1 MISCPQDGGGIGKS
15 ERRLGKIVGT
25 DDSISLLLEAKS
37 AVLADVDHASGP
49 AERPLVRSDLTG
61 TMQLYELL
69 VGHSELRQVTALPEP
84 VATGSYVTAGRRAVI
99 AVDTVGDERNQL
111 YLLDLEAAA
120 SRPAQFGDLVP
131 VTEDPKY
138 GHHVAGDAF
147 TPRRLTEMSSAEAR
161 AVLDVRFWG
170 AVEVIRSAAPR
181 IRMGGS
187 IALTTGTVGQRPVP
201 GAALAAAGA
210 GAAEGLVRGLA
221 AELAPVRVNAVRAG
235 AIRTPLWD
243 AVPEPQRE
251 AVFARLAQRTLLG
264 TMGEPEE
271 IALAYLYLMQNRYV
285 TGTVLT
291 IDGGLLLAG

>member
-1 MISCPQDGGGIGKS
+1 MSLSKQRIVVVGGSSGMGLATAKTAARDGAAVTVVS
-15 ERRLGKIVGT
+15 SNPERIDAAVAELPDGCDG
-25 DDSISLLLEAKS
+25 
-37 AVLADVDHASGP
+37 AVLDVRDENAIAALFQRVGELDH
-49 AERPLVRSDLTG
+49 LVFT
-61 TMQLYELL
+61 
-69 VGHSELRQVTALPEP
+69 
-84 VATGSYVTAGRRAVI
+84 
-99 AVDTVGDERNQL
+99 
-111 YLLDLEAAA
+111 
-120 SRPAQFGDLVP
+120 
-131 VTEDPKY
+131 
-138 GHHVAGDAF
+138 AGDAF
-147 TPRRLTEMSSAEAR
+147 TPRPLTEMSLADAR

-170 AVEVIRSAAPR
+170 AVGVIKSAAPR
-181 IRMGGS
+181 IRAGGS

-251 AVFARLAQRTLLG
+251 VLFSRLAQRTLLG
-264 TMGEPEE
+264 TIGEPEE
-271 IALAYLYLMQNRYV
+271 IALAHLYLMQNPYV